1 MDMIHHFPFQGITLN
16 SIIKDP
22 SVGAQRQMN
31 TRRSH
36 GFIIKL
42 TGETVYH
49 TQEGVFH
56 LRAGE
61 ILYVACGSSYT
72 IRQIHP
78 GFSCVVNFNLPVSPE
93 YCAKKF
99 LLPRTIDADKFS
111 KKLYLYWQK
120 SDIYQALSNLY
131 LLLSCAIDASQADNR
146 TYFATQHILDP
157 VMKYLSEHVTDPNF
171 QLNAVYS
178 ISGVSEVYLRR
189 IFKARYGQSL
199 TEYVTAERIRQ
210 AKLLLIQDKD
220 APISSVAKQ
229 VGFLDPLYFS
239 RIFKKSTGTSPSE
252 YRLFQTEEFF

>member
-1 MDMIHHFPFQGITLN
+1 MDMIYHFPFQGITIN

-22 SVGAQRQMN
+22 SVGAQRQMD

-42 TGETVYH
+42 TGETAYH
-49 TQEGVFH
+49 TQDGVFH
-56 LRAGE
+56 IRAGE

-72 IRQIHP
+72 IQQIHP
-78 GFSCVVNFNLPVSPE
+78 GFSCVVNFDLPVPPE
-93 YCAKKF
+93 YGVKKF

-120 SDIYQALSNLY
+120 ADIYQALSNLY
-131 LLLSCAIDASQADNR
+131 LLLSCAIDASQIDNR

-157 VMKYLSEHVTDPNF
+157 VMKYLTEHVSDPDF
-171 QLNAVYS
+171 QLNAVYP
-178 ISGVSEVYLRR
+178 IAGVSEVYLRR
-189 IFKARYGQSL
+189 IFKARYGLSL
-199 TEYVTAERIRQ
+199 SEYVTAERIRQ
-210 AKLLLIQDKD
+210 AKILLIRDQD

-252 YRLFQTEEFF
+252 YRQLQNKDLF